1 MIPIGLYVAH
11 VYRTAG
17 AHLKNLKFKA
27 GALQRCVA
35 RRPVQISLCKRSTL
49 TSNSLDSKL
58 KDCSFVSLAF
68 KLGEVCCCPA
78 LQALNPL
85 LDLRILCIQ
94 KGRNGRNLYISI
106 SSIRCQ
112 TFSSLLQ
119 HAATAPARLAFGP
132 AQQGTLLR
140 TGHRCFVYRRP
151 PQGCGIAWQLSS
163 SSIPTVKNEAP
174 QWYLMQFHSIFI
186 ILSALSV
193 VLLGIIQYVTLFRNV
208 SCLPP
213 KMPKT
218 ISMISSASVRIL
230 AMLMCVSSTPGNR
243 GRLPAYH
250 STTINPS

>member
-49 TSNSLDSKL
+49 TSNSLDGKL

-106 SSIRCQ
+106 SSIHFRHFQVCCNMLPLLLRG
-112 TFSSLLQ
+112 SLLDL
-119 HAATAPARLAFGP
+119 PSRGP
-132 AQQGTLLR
+132 FCELDIDVL
-140 TGHRCFVYRRP
+140 
-151 PQGCGIAWQLSS
+151 
-163 SSIPTVKNEAP
+163 
-174 QWYLMQFHSIFI
+174 FI
-186 ILSALSV
+186 VDHHKAV
-193 VLLGIIQYVTLFRNV
+193 
-208 SCLPP
+208 
-213 KMPKT
+213 
-218 ISMISSASVRIL
+218 A
-230 AMLMCVSSTPGNR
+230 
-243 GRLPAYH
+243 
-250 STTINPS
+250 